1 MAADDKKI
9 IFSMVGVS
17 KAFTPNKNVLKD
29 IYLSF
34 FYGAKIGIIGLN
46 GSGKSTLLRTIA
58 GIYKPDSGTVAIDGT
73 PIFEH
78 PNVKNDIFFISDFPY
93 FIPQSNMKEM
103 AKFYASMYSNWSHE
117 RYRELCSLFPIEEK
131 MKISSMSKGMQRQV
145 ALICALS
152 TQPKVL
158 LMDEIFDGLD
168 PVMRQLLKKLL
179 AREVSE
185 RNITVMIAS
194 HNLRELED
202 VCDHVGLL
210 HQGGVVFEQE
220 LDGLKLNLHKL
231 QAVFKPMISMDVF
244 SDLDI
249 LKFDMKGSLINMV
262 IRGDKGVISRRIEAL
277 KPVYFEMLPLT
288 LEEVFISEM
297 EVSGYDIDKI
307 IP

>member
-1 MAADDKKI
+1 MIQVERLTKKFQTYTALNQI
-9 IFSMVGVS
+9 SVSVQPGSVFGLVGS
-17 KAFTPNKNVLKD
+17 N
-29 IYLSF
+29 
-34 FYGAKIGIIGLN
+34 GA
-46 GSGKSTLLRTIA
+46 GKSTLLRTIA

-202 VCDHVGLL
+202 VCDQVGLL

>member
-1 MAADDKKI
+1 MIQVERLTKKFQTYTALNQI
-9 IFSMVGVS
+9 SVSVQPGSVFGLVGS
-17 KAFTPNKNVLKD
+17 N
-29 IYLSF
+29 
-34 FYGAKIGIIGLN
+34 GA
-46 GSGKSTLLRTIA
+46 GKSTLLRTIA

-194 HNLRELED
+194 HNLRDLED

>member
-1 MAADDKKI
+1 MIQVERLTKKFQTYTALNQI
-9 IFSMVGVS
+9 SVSVQPGSVFGLVGS
-17 KAFTPNKNVLKD
+17 N
-29 IYLSF
+29 
-34 FYGAKIGIIGLN
+34 GA
-46 GSGKSTLLRTIA
+46 GKSTLLRTIA
-58 GIYKPDSGTVAIDGT
+58 VIYKPDSGTVAIDGT

-78 PNVKNDIFFISDFPY
+78 PNVNNDIFFISDFPY

>member
-1 MAADDKKI
+1 MIQVERLTKKFQTYTALNQI
-9 IFSMVGVS
+9 SVSVQPGSVFGLVGS
-17 KAFTPNKNVLKD
+17 N
-29 IYLSF
+29 
-34 FYGAKIGIIGLN
+34 GA
-46 GSGKSTLLRTIA
+46 GKSTLLRTIA

-103 AKFYASMYSNWSHE
+103 AKFYAYMYSNWSHE

>member
-1 MAADDKKI
+1 MIQVERLTKKFQTYTALNQI
-9 IFSMVGVS
+9 SVSVQPGSVFGLVGS
-17 KAFTPNKNVLKD
+17 N
-29 IYLSF
+29 
-34 FYGAKIGIIGLN
+34 GA
-46 GSGKSTLLRTIA
+46 GKSTLLRTIA

-117 RYRELCSLFPIEEK
+117 RYHELCSLFPIEEK

>member
-1 MAADDKKI
+1 MIQVERLTKKFQTYTALNQI
-9 IFSMVGVS
+9 SVSVQPGSVFGLVGS
-17 KAFTPNKNVLKD
+17 N
-29 IYLSF
+29 
-34 FYGAKIGIIGLN
+34 GA
-46 GSGKSTLLRTIA
+46 GKSTLLRTIA

-194 HNLRELED
+194 YNLRELED

>member
-1 MAADDKKI
+1 MIQVERLTKKFQTYTALNQI
-9 IFSMVGVS
+9 SVSVQPGSVFGLVGS
-17 KAFTPNKNVLKD
+17 N
-29 IYLSF
+29 
-34 FYGAKIGIIGLN
+34 GA
-46 GSGKSTLLRTIA
+46 GKSTLLRTIA

-231 QAVFKPMISMDVF
+231 QAVFKPMISMDGF

>member
-1 MAADDKKI
+1 MIQVERLTKKFQTHTALNQI
-9 IFSMVGVS
+9 SVSVQPGSVFGLVGS
-17 KAFTPNKNVLKD
+17 N
-29 IYLSF
+29 
-34 FYGAKIGIIGLN
+34 GA
-46 GSGKSTLLRTIA
+46 GKSTLLRTIA

-78 PNVKNDIFFISDFPY
+78 PSVKNDIFFISDFPY

-117 RYRELCSLFPIEEK
+117 RYRELCNLFPIEEK

-168 PVMRQLLKKLL
+168 PFMRQLLKKLL

>member
-1 MAADDKKI
+1 MIQVERLTKKFQTYTALNQI
-9 IFSMVGVS
+9 SVSVQPGSGFGLVGS
-17 KAFTPNKNVLKD
+17 N
-29 IYLSF
+29 
-34 FYGAKIGIIGLN
+34 GA
-46 GSGKSTLLRTIA
+46 GKSTLLRTIA

>member
-1 MAADDKKI
+1 MIQVERLTKKFQTYTALNQ
-9 IFSMVGVS
+9 IFVSVQPGSVFGLVGS
-17 KAFTPNKNVLKD
+17 N
-29 IYLSF
+29 
-34 FYGAKIGIIGLN
+34 GA
-46 GSGKSTLLRTIA
+46 GKSTLLRTIA

-73 PIFEH
+73 PIFKH

-117 RYRELCSLFPIEEK
+117 RYRELCSLFSIEEK

>member
-1 MAADDKKI
+1 MIQVERLTKKFQTYTALNQI
-9 IFSMVGVS
+9 SVSVQPGSVFGLVGS
-17 KAFTPNKNVLKD
+17 N
-29 IYLSF
+29 
-34 FYGAKIGIIGLN
+34 GA
-46 GSGKSTLLRTIA
+46 GKSTLLRTIA

-210 HQGGVVFEQE
+210 HQGGVVFERE

>member
-1 MAADDKKI
+1 MIQVERLTKKFQTYTALNQI
-9 IFSMVGVS
+9 SVSVQPGSVFGLVGS
-17 KAFTPNKNVLKD
+17 N
-29 IYLSF
+29 
-34 FYGAKIGIIGLN
+34 GA
-46 GSGKSTLLRTIA
+46 GKSTLLRTIA

-194 HNLRELED
+194 HNLCELED

>member
-1 MAADDKKI
+1 MIQVERLTKKFQTYTALNQI
-9 IFSMVGVS
+9 SVSVQPGSVFGLVGS
-17 KAFTPNKNVLKD
+17 N
-29 IYLSF
+29 
-34 FYGAKIGIIGLN
+34 GA
-46 GSGKSTLLRTIA
+46 GKSTLLRTIA

>member
-1 MAADDKKI
+1 MIQVERLTKKFQTHTALNQI
-9 IFSMVGVS
+9 SVSVQPGSVFGLVGS
-17 KAFTPNKNVLKD
+17 N
-29 IYLSF
+29 
-34 FYGAKIGIIGLN
+34 GA
-46 GSGKSTLLRTIA
+46 GKSTLLRTIA

-78 PNVKNDIFFISDFPY
+78 PSVKNDIFFISDFPY

-117 RYRELCSLFPIEEK
+117 RYRELCHLFPIEEK

-210 HQGGVVFEQE
+210 YQGGVVFEQE

>member
-1 MAADDKKI
+1 MIQVERLTKKFQTYTALNQI
-9 IFSMVGVS
+9 SVSVQPGSVFGLVGS
-17 KAFTPNKNVLKD
+17 N
-29 IYLSF
+29 
-34 FYGAKIGIIGLN
+34 GA
-46 GSGKSTLLRTIA
+46 GKSTLLRTIA

-297 EVSGYDIDKI
+297 EVSGYDIYKI

>member
-1 MAADDKKI
+1 MIQVERLTKKFQTYTALNQI
-9 IFSMVGVS
+9 SVSVQPGSVFGLVGS
-17 KAFTPNKNVLKD
+17 N
-29 IYLSF
+29 
-34 FYGAKIGIIGLN
+34 GA
-46 GSGKSTLLRTIA
+46 GKSTLLRTIA

-73 PIFEH
+73 PILEH
-78 PNVKNDIFFISDFPY
+78 PSVKNDIFFISDFPY

>member
-1 MAADDKKI
+1 MIQVERLTKKFQTYTALNQI
-9 IFSMVGVS
+9 SVSVQPGSVFGLVGS
-17 KAFTPNKNVLKD
+17 N
-29 IYLSF
+29 
-34 FYGAKIGIIGLN
+34 GA
-46 GSGKSTLLRTIA
+46 GKSTLLRTIA

-117 RYRELCSLFPIEEK
+117 RYRELCSSFPIEEK

>member
-1 MAADDKKI
+1 MIQVERLTKKFQTYTALNQI
-9 IFSMVGVS
+9 SVSVQPGSVFGLVGS
-17 KAFTPNKNVLKD
+17 N
-29 IYLSF
+29 
-34 FYGAKIGIIGLN
+34 GA
-46 GSGKSTLLRTIA
+46 GKSTLLRTIA

-168 PVMRQLLKKLL
+168 PVMRQFLKKLL

>member
-1 MAADDKKI
+1 MIQVERLTKKFQTYTALHQI
-9 IFSMVGVS
+9 SVSVQPGSVFGLVGS
-17 KAFTPNKNVLKD
+17 N
-29 IYLSF
+29 
-34 FYGAKIGIIGLN
+34 GA
-46 GSGKSTLLRTIA
+46 GKSTLLRTIA

>member
-1 MAADDKKI
+1 MQVKKHDTGGTSYKKFQTYTALNQI
-9 IFSMVGVS
+9 SVSVQPGSVFGLVGS
-17 KAFTPNKNVLKD
+17 N
-29 IYLSF
+29 
-34 FYGAKIGIIGLN
+34 GA
-46 GSGKSTLLRTIA
+46 GKSTLLRTIA

>member
-1 MAADDKKI
+1 MIQVERLTKKFQTYTALNQI
-9 IFSMVGVS
+9 SVSVQPGSVFGLVGS
-17 KAFTPNKNVLKD
+17 N
-29 IYLSF
+29 
-34 FYGAKIGIIGLN
+34 GA
-46 GSGKSTLLRTIA
+46 GKSTLLRTIA

-185 RNITVMIAS
+185 RNITVMITS

>member
-1 MAADDKKI
+1 MIQVERLTKKFQTYTALNQI
-9 IFSMVGVS
+9 SVSVQPGSVFGLVGS
-17 KAFTPNKNVLKD
+17 N
-29 IYLSF
+29 
-34 FYGAKIGIIGLN
+34 GA
-46 GSGKSTLLRTIA
+46 GKSTLLRTIA

-117 RYRELCSLFPIEEK
+117 RYRELCSLLPIEQK

>member
-1 MAADDKKI
+1 MIQVERLTKKFQSHI
-9 IFSMVGVS
+9 ALNQISVSVQAGSVFGLVGS
-17 KAFTPNKNVLKD
+17 N
-29 IYLSF
+29 
-34 FYGAKIGIIGLN
+34 GA
-46 GSGKSTLLRTIA
+46 GKSTLLRTIA
-58 GIYKPDSGTVAIDGT
+58 GIYKPDSGSVSIDGA

-78 PNVKNDIFFISDFPY
+78 PDVKNDIFFISDFPY
-93 FIPQSNMKEM
+93 FIPQSNMREM
-103 AKFYASMYSNWSHE
+103 SKFYKKLYANWSNE
-117 RYRELCSLFPIEEK
+117 RYCELCSLFPIDEK

-179 AREVSE
+179 AREVAE

-220 LDGLKLNLHKL
+220 LDHLKLNLHKL
-231 QAVFKPMISMDVF
+231 QAVFKPMIEADELADF
-244 SDLDI
+244 DI
-249 LKFDMKGSLINMV
+249 LKFEVKGSLVNMV
-262 IRGDKGVISRRIEAL
+262 IRGDKGAISRRIEAL
-277 KPVYFEMLPLT
+277 KPIYYEMLPLT
-288 LEEVFISEM
+288 LEEIFISEM

-307 IP
+307 IS

>member
-1 MAADDKKI
+1 M
-9 IFSMVGVS
+9 
-17 KAFTPNKNVLKD
+17 
-29 IYLSF
+29 
-34 FYGAKIGIIGLN
+34 
-46 GSGKSTLLRTIA
+46 
-58 GIYKPDSGTVAIDGT
+58 
-73 PIFEH
+73 
-78 PNVKNDIFFISDFPY
+78 KNDIFFISDFPY

-117 RYRELCSLFPIEEK
+117 RYRELCNLFPIEEK

-244 SDLDI
+244 SDLEI
-249 LKFDMKGSLINMV
+249 LKFDVRGSLINMV

-277 KPVYFEMLPLT
+277 KPVYFEILPLT

>member
-1 MAADDKKI
+1 MIQVERLTKKFQTYTALNQI
-9 IFSMVGVS
+9 SVSVQPGSVFGLVGS
-17 KAFTPNKNVLKD
+17 N
-29 IYLSF
+29 
-34 FYGAKIGIIGLN
+34 GA
-46 GSGKSTLLRTIA
+46 GKSTLLRTIA

-202 VCDHVGLL
+202 VC
-210 HQGGVVFEQE
+210 
-220 LDGLKLNLHKL
+220 
-231 QAVFKPMISMDVF
+231 A
-244 SDLDI
+244 DLDI

>member
-1 MAADDKKI
+1 MIQVERLTKKFQTYTALNQI
-9 IFSMVGVS
+9 SVSVQPGSVFGLVGS
-17 KAFTPNKNVLKD
+17 N
-29 IYLSF
+29 
-34 FYGAKIGIIGLN
+34 GA
-46 GSGKSTLLRTIA
+46 GKSTLLRTIA

-288 LEEVFISEM
+288 LEEVFISGM

>member
-1 MAADDKKI
+1 MIQVERLTKKFQTYTALNQI
-9 IFSMVGVS
+9 SVSVQPGSVFGLVGS
-17 KAFTPNKNVLKD
+17 N
-29 IYLSF
+29 
-34 FYGAKIGIIGLN
+34 GA
-46 GSGKSTLLRTIA
+46 GKSTLLRTIA

-210 HQGGVVFEQE
+210 HKGGILLSRD
-220 LDGLKLNLHKL
+220 LDEMKMNLHKVQCVL
-231 QAVFKPMISMDVF
+231 KEGTRPEDIEG
-244 SDLDI
+244 LEI
-249 LKFDMKGSLINMV
+249 LKTER
-262 IRGDKGVISRRIEAL
+262 RGKL
-277 KPVYFEMLPLT
+277 LT
-288 LEEVFISEM
+288 LTVRGELGRVEYLMQKAEPVFYETIPLSLEEIFISET
-297 EVSGYDIDKI
+297 EVVGYDVKKLIF
-307 IP
+307 

>member
-1 MAADDKKI
+1 MIQVERLTKKFQTYTALNQI
-9 IFSMVGVS
+9 SVSVQPGSVFGLVGS
-17 KAFTPNKNVLKD
+17 N
-29 IYLSF
+29 
-34 FYGAKIGIIGLN
+34 GA
-46 GSGKSTLLRTIA
+46 GKSTLLRTIA

-103 AKFYASMYSNWSHE
+103 AKFYDSMYSNWSHE

>member
-1 MAADDKKI
+1 MIQVERLTKKFQTYTALNQI
-9 IFSMVGVS
+9 SVSVQPGSVFGLVGS
-17 KAFTPNKNVLKD
+17 N
-29 IYLSF
+29 
-34 FYGAKIGIIGLN
+34 GA
-46 GSGKSTLLRTIA
+46 GKSTLLRTIA

-249 LKFDMKGSLINMV
+249 LKFDMKDSLINMV

>member
-1 MAADDKKI
+1 MIQVERLTKKFQTYTALNQI
-9 IFSMVGVS
+9 SVSVQPGSVFGLVGS
-17 KAFTPNKNVLKD
+17 N
-29 IYLSF
+29 
-34 FYGAKIGIIGLN
+34 GA
-46 GSGKSTLLRTIA
+46 GKSTLLRTIA

-78 PNVKNDIFFISDFPY
+78 PNVKNYNFFISDFPY

>member
-1 MAADDKKI
+1 MERLTKKFQTYTALNQI
-9 IFSMVGVS
+9 SVSVQPGSVFGLVGS
-17 KAFTPNKNVLKD
+17 N
-29 IYLSF
+29 
-34 FYGAKIGIIGLN
+34 GA
-46 GSGKSTLLRTIA
+46 GKSTLLRTIA

>member
-1 MAADDKKI
+1 MQVKKHDTGGTSYKKI
-9 IFSMVGVS
+9 SNLYCLKPNFCFLYSRARYLVLVGS
-17 KAFTPNKNVLKD
+17 N
-29 IYLSF
+29 
-34 FYGAKIGIIGLN
+34 GA
-46 GSGKSTLLRTIA
+46 GKSTLLRPLLVFINRTA
-58 GIYKPDSGTVAIDGT
+58 VRLLADGT

>member
-1 MAADDKKI
+1 MIQVERLTKKFQTYTALNQI
-9 IFSMVGVS
+9 SVSVQPGSVFGLVGS
-17 KAFTPNKNVLKD
+17 N
-29 IYLSF
+29 
-34 FYGAKIGIIGLN
+34 GA
-46 GSGKSTLLRTIA
+46 GKSTLLRTIA

-158 LMDEIFDGLD
+158 LMDEFFDGLD